1 MEFIESQRFT
11 KKWHFV
17 LIGGI
22 LLLTISSN
30 FDTLISAINT
40 ANLGLLLKLIG
51 SIIIGVFLF
60 FFLQLKTS
68 INSVGIHY
76 QFIPFHRKK
85 RSITWNEIET
95 IAVIT
100 YRPLFDYGGWG
111 IRMKS
116 LDGSN
121 VALNI
126 SGKIGISIR
135 LKNGNH
141 LLIGTQ
147 KKEAATEIIAHFF
160 DNSTAQAVS

>member
-11 KKWHFV
+11 KKWHIV
-17 LIGGI
+17 LIVGI
-22 LLLTISSN
+22 ILLTISSN

-40 ANLGLLLKLIG
+40 SDFGLLLKLIG
-51 SIIIGVFLF
+51 SLLVGVFLF

-68 INSVGIHY
+68 INLVGIHY

-121 VALNI
+121 IALNI
-126 SGKIGISIR
+126 SGKIGIYMQ
-135 LKNGNH
+135 LKNGNK

-147 KKEAATEIIAHFF
+147 KKLEAETIVAHFF
-160 DNSTAQAVS
+160 QKSTTEAVS

>member
-40 ANLGLLLKLIG
+40 SDFGLLLKLVG
-51 SIIIGVFLF
+51 SVFVGVFLF

-68 INSVGIHY
+68 INSIGIHY

-85 RSITWNEIET
+85 RLIAWNEIET

-121 VALNI
+121 IALNV
-126 SGKIGISIR
+126 SGKIGIYMQ
-135 LKNGNH
+135 LKNGNK

-147 KKEAATEIIAHFF
+147 KKQEVETIVAHFF
-160 DNSTAQAVS
+160 QKSTTEAVS

>member
-11 KKWHFV
+11 NKWHFV

-30 FDTLISAINT
+30 FDTLNSAIK
-40 ANLGLLLKLIG
+40 AADLRLLLKLIG
-51 SIIIGVFLF
+51 PMIVGVFGF
-60 FFLQLKTS
+60 FYLQLKTK
-68 INSVGIHY
+68 INAVGIQY
-76 QFIPFHRKK
+76 QFKPFHRKK
-85 RSITWNEIET
+85 RVFEWQN
-95 IAVIT
+95 IAAVSVIK

-121 VALNI
+121 VALNV
-126 SGKIGISIR
+126 SGKIGIAIR

-141 LLIGTQ
+141 ILIGTQ
-147 KKEAATEIIAHFF
+147 KKEAATKIIAHFF